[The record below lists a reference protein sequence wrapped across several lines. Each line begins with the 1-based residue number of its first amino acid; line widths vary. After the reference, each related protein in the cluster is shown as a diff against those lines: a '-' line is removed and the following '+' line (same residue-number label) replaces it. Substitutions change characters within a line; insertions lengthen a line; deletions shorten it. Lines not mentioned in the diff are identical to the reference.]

1 MHTITHADGTVY
13 RVERRANGRY
23 VDLYFVYSKF
33 GYERVYA
40 ISEEEAVTKARAEY
54 AKFLLEAC
62 RYLQRC

>member
-13 RVERRANGRY
+13 RVERRATGQY

-40 ISEEEAVTKARAEY
+40 KSEEEAVTKARAKY
-54 AKFLLEAC
+54 AKHFLSKQEELI
-62 RYLQRC
+62 